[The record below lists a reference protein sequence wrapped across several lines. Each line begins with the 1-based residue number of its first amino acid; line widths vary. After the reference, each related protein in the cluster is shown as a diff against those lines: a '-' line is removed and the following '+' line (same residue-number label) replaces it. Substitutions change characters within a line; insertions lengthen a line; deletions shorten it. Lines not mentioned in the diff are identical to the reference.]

1 MNKKIE
7 KIIILIIFLFIF
19 TLAIYFININDDN
32 NDKYIKVKSQ
42 NRILSEKIEQNN
54 TIDNNIE
61 IYKRNDY
68 ENKRFAIL
76 SRTDCTVCGLF
87 SYYSLHLG
95 CILIYLS
102 KGYIPIIKTEKDS
115 VFYSP
120 DMKEINKNLWEE
132 LFNQPFN
139 YTLDEVIKNAK
150 HIEYKSCTWTNMA
163 PAEGHI
169 YQNELTL
176 KFYREASRKYMPIK
190 NEIIEEANIIW
201 NKLFNNSKNVL
212 GVLARGTDF
221 VDLKPSGHSIPP
233 SKEKII
239 EDTKIMYEKNK
250 YDWIYLATEDDSIRD
265 KFIQEFGNKLK
276 LIQKNRI
283 NYKKGYIGENQNLKG
298 IQFQKMYLISMITI
312 SKCIDVIVARCSG
325 AMGAFIFSE
334 GFRENIVYFLGQF

>member
-32 NDKYIKVKSQ
+32 NDKYFKVKSQ

-54 TIDNNIE
+54 TIDNTIDNNIE
-61 IYKRNDY
+61 IYKRYDF
-68 ENKRFAIL
+68 ENKKFAIV
-76 SRTDCTVCGLF
+76 SRTDCSVCGLF

-120 DMKEINKNLWEE
+120 DMKGIGKNLWEE

-176 KFYREASRKYMPIK
+176 KFYR
-190 NEIIEEANIIW
+190 
-201 NKLFNNSKNVL
+201 
-212 GVLARGTDF
+212 
-221 VDLKPSGHSIPP
+221 
-233 SKEKII
+233 
-239 EDTKIMYEKNK
+239 
-250 YDWIYLATEDDSIRD
+250 
-265 KFIQEFGNKLK
+265 
-276 LIQKNRI
+276 
-283 NYKKGYIGENQNLKG
+283 
-298 IQFQKMYLISMITI
+298 
-312 SKCIDVIVARCSG
+312 
-325 AMGAFIFSE
+325 
-334 GFRENIVYFLGQF
+334 